1 MNRQL
6 LTLLLLSALAYSCA
20 SPIPISKLSAN
31 DNEGKWIAGRKF
43 ITKEL
48 NGHYITLS
56 YYRNDGDMLIF
67 DVLYDNRSS
76 DTLIFDPSNA
86 LISAY
91 APDMFHLSTQKAVDP
106 ELKILEYDRSAA
118 REEARLVNDR
128 ISELFINATD
138 LATTIVES
146 TDPRISQEEADARF
160 IQRNQMSDSR
170 QLALDR
176 REAFLQEIKNT
187 RVYWEETPVRKTT
200 VLTNEYISGLLFFE
214 RNRDAQFYTVSF
226 TIPKHGTIDFEFE
239 QALIKP

>member
-106 ELKILEYDRSAA
+106 EHPCAFHPAHSLISALPLDKQLNKFHSQRMRPSLYFALFGHTSA
-118 REEARLVNDR
+118 RQFLG
-128 ISELFINATD
+128 
-138 LATTIVES
+138 
-146 TDPRISQEEADARF
+146 
-160 IQRNQMSDSR
+160 RN
-170 QLALDR
+170 
-176 REAFLQEIKNT
+176 K
-187 RVYWEETPVRKTT
+187 
-200 VLTNEYISGLLFFE
+200 
-214 RNRDAQFYTVSF
+214 
-226 TIPKHGTIDFEFE
+226 
-239 QALIKP
+239 